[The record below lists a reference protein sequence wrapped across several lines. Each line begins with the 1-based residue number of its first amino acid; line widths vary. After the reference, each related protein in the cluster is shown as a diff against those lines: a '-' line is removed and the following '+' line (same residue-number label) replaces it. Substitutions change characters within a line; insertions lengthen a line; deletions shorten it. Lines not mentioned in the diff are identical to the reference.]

1 MPFRGKPNPPEHMK
15 KAIFLFS
22 LVAISLTTL
31 TSCAATKKDCQG
43 NKHVRLKNG
52 IYL

>member
-1 MPFRGKPNPPEHMK
+1 MK
-15 KAIFLFS
+15 KLMLCLAVMAVVTFVLS
-22 LVAISLTTL
+22 
-31 TSCAATKKDCQG
+31 SCAATKRDCQG

>member
-1 MPFRGKPNPPEHMK
+1 MK
-15 KAIFLFS
+15 RSLFLIGAFAVLMVS
-22 LVAISLTTL
+22 IS
-31 TSCAATKKDCQG
+31 SCAATKRDCQG

>member
-1 MPFRGKPNPPEHMK
+1 MK
-15 KAIFLFS
+15 KLLLSIAAMAVITASFS
-22 LVAISLTTL
+22 
-31 TSCAATKKDCQG
+31 SCASMKKDCQG